1 MSLALSKL
9 ADLFGQCSD
18 SDCKYTVDAGTRAT
32 NKRSKHV
39 VPHTDG
45 VKDFMSEIWIKPAA
59 LSQWLSHAH
68 WRGYKHARI
77 VCHGASKDGYAGMRS
92 HGIGFS
98 MDFAGKNGQ
107 AYGPGLYFGL
117 SDHATVGYNSRSD
130 YPPGTFAIGLILTSD
145 KEGWQHHHGGYRL
158 AQMSEEE
165 ISAYKTISFGTP
177 VSGVDNAMVLH
188 DPALALCIGIARSFD
203 DKHGYGWVQR

>member
-1 MSLALSKL
+1 
-9 ADLFGQCSD
+9 
-18 SDCKYTVDAGTRAT
+18 
-32 NKRSKHV
+32 
-39 VPHTDG
+39 
-45 VKDFMSEIWIKPAA
+45 MSEIWIKPAA

-77 VCHGASKDGYAGMRS
+77 VCHGASKEGYAGMRS

-117 SDHATVGYNSRSD
+117 SDHATVGYNQGSG

-177 VSGVDNAMVLH
+177 VGGVDNAMVLH

-203 DKHGYGWVQR
+203 DKHGYGWSSRY